1 MPQRRFNLASRG
13 GWVLCRQ
20 GLPPGVAERAP
31 EAGSTQRMESTS
43 SSSHIDPAIA
53 LVLKAVAEDEEANR
67 AREQANSARV
77 LEELKHMVETSVQNT
92 SVEQPMTKKMPK
104 SKTSVV
110 AQPIA
115 KKMPTYKQP
124 IAKKMPKSKASVV
137 AQPMP
142 KKMPKTSVVVQPVAK
157 KPAMA

>member
-1 MPQRRFNLASRG
+1 MPQRSVNLASRG

-77 LEELKHMVETSVQNT
+77 LEQLKHMVETSVQNT
-92 SVEQPMTKKMPK
+92 SVVQPMT
-104 SKTSVV
+104 
-110 AQPIA
+110 
-115 KKMPTYKQP
+115 
-124 IAKKMPKSKASVV
+124 KKMPKSKASVV

-142 KKMPKTSVVVQPVAK
+142 KKMPKTSVVVQPIAK

>member
-1 MPQRRFNLASRG
+1 M
-13 GWVLCRQ
+13 
-20 GLPPGVAERAP
+20 
-31 EAGSTQRMESTS
+31 
-43 SSSHIDPAIA
+43 
-53 LVLKAVAEDEEANR
+53 

-92 SVEQPMTKKMPK
+92 SVVQPMTKKMPK

-124 IAKKMPKSKASVV
+124 IAKKMQKSKASVV

-142 KKMPKTSVVVQPVAK
+142 KKMPNTSVVVQPIAK
-157 KPAMA
+157 KPAIFVF

>member
-1 MPQRRFNLASRG
+1 M
-13 GWVLCRQ
+13 
-20 GLPPGVAERAP
+20 
-31 EAGSTQRMESTS
+31 
-43 SSSHIDPAIA
+43 
-53 LVLKAVAEDEEANR
+53 LKAVAGDEEANR

-77 LEELKHMVETSVQNT
+77 WEQLKHIVGTAAVQNT
-92 SVEQPMTKKMPK
+92 SVVQPMTKKMPK

-142 KKMPKTSVVVQPVAK
+142 KKMPKTSVVVQPIAK